1 MASALQELLER
12 YATTK
17 LCLADWERALGL
29 HYPTLKA
36 CLIPSVGEVS
46 TSYPATME
54 GLRYSVAQRGKGFMG
69 FVREDAPLY
78 EMEDIHLHV
87 EELQLYALCPQKT
100 QHHLGPMA
108 PALASEKPV
117 VRVTGDFAV
126 LTLPDGQSFSLARKP
141 KRRAFLRAVVRYCRT
156 HETDLVPAQDVI
168 DDYNHN
174 LPEGEDA
181 TQAIRSSDVLYDLFK
196 GQTELFKAL
205 FEIRDRNAALYRLQV
220 TFSD

>member
-17 LCLADWERALGL
+17 LCLADWERALGP

-36 CLIPSVGEVS
+36 CLIPRVGEVS
-46 TSYPATME
+46 TSYPATVE
-54 GLRYSVAQRGKGFMG
+54 GLRYSVAPRGKGFMG

-78 EMEDIHLHV
+78 ELEDIKLHID
-87 EELQLYALCPQKT
+87 ELQLYALCPEKT

-108 PALASEKPV
+108 QAVASDKPV
-117 VRVTGDFAV
+117 VQVTGDFAV

-168 DDYNHN
+168 DDYNHQ
-174 LPEGEDA
+174 LPKGQDA
-181 TQAIRSSDVLYDLFK
+181 PQAIRSSDVQYDLFK
-196 GQTELFKAL
+196 GQIVLFRAL
-205 FEIRDRNAALYRLQV
+205 FEVRDHNAALYRLQV